1 MNKFGTYL
9 QYLVLDVGF
18 GVISDFFLLENFY
31 NLMTGGKKK
40 RKKRP
45 YNKYKG

>member
-18 GVISDFFLLENFY
+18 GVMSNFFLLEVFY
-31 NLMTGGKKK
+31 NLMTEEEEK
-40 RKKRP
+40 KKRP